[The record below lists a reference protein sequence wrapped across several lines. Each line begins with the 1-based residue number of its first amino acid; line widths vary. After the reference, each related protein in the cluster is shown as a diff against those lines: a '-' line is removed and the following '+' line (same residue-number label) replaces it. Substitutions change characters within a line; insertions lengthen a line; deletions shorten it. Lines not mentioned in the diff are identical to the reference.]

1 MSRKRVFLGA
11 IYLALLVATGVWM
24 ISFDQPVSAQARGAA
39 AGPRYAVQPLFPRPF
54 PEDYLVIGS
63 VSGVTVDGQNRIWV
77 VHRGN
82 DSLEGNEK
90 GMAPAPNAQ
99 GQPGVPSSSVCCMSA
114 PQVIQYDANGTVMT
128 MWGGPSQSYRWPQA
142 TGGIAVDG
150 KGNVWIAAMGYEPA
164 PAGGRGRGGA
174 APAAAAAAPDA
185 GGRGGR
191 GGDPAAGGRGG
202 RGGDPAAGAPP
213 AGAPPAAA
221 AQAPGGGRGAAAP
234 PPAPPVPDAHVL
246 KFSPNG
252 IHQLTIGTPGKLEDS
267 QSTLNRP
274 SALAYDAA
282 ANEIFVADMGNR
294 RIAVFDADKG
304 TYKRHWYAYGE
315 KAAGAAP
322 GPYKPGE
329 PNAKSFRDI
338 TCVEIA
344 RDGMVYVCDKSSNRI
359 QVFDKS
365 GKFVKEQLIAPNTL
379 GGVVTGTPGPAF
391 TLNAAGSVWDVAFSN
406 DQAQQW
412 LFVADGH
419 NKKVRILRR
428 ETLEEVGSI
437 GSGGRY
443 PGQFLAVATVA
454 ADAQGNIYTG
464 EMHHGKRVQKFSP
477 AK

>member
-11 IYLALLVATGVWM
+11 IYLALLVAAGVW
-24 ISFDQPVSAQARGAA
+24 IIGFDQPLSAQGRGAA
-39 AGPRYAVQPLFPRPF
+39 AAPRYAVQPLFPRPF
-54 PEDYLVIGS
+54 SEDYLVIGS
-63 VSGVTVDGQNRIWV
+63 VSGVTVDSQNRIWV

-90 GMAPAPNAQ
+90 GMAPAANAQ
-99 GQPGVPSSSVCCMSA
+99 GQPGVPSSSVCCMAA
-114 PQVIQYDANGTVMT
+114 PQVIQYDAAGNVLT
-128 MWGGPSQSYRWPQA
+128 MWGGASQSYRWPQA
-142 TGGIAVDG
+142 TGGITTDA

-174 APAAAAAAPDA
+174 
-185 GGRGGR
+185 
-191 GGDPAAGGRGG
+191 
-202 RGGDPAAGAPP
+202 
-213 AGAPPAAA
+213 PPAAA
-221 AQAPGGGRGAAAP
+221 APPAAGAAP
-234 PPAPPVPDAHVL
+234 PPPPPAPDAHVL

-252 IHQLTIGTPGKLEDS
+252 IHQLTIGTPGKMDGADS

-274 SALAYDAA
+274 SALAYDSA

-294 RIAVFDADKG
+294 RIVVFDADKG
-304 TYKRHWYAYGE
+304 TYKRHWFAYGE
-315 KAAGAAP
+315 KTAGAAP

-359 QVFDKS
+359 QVFDKN
-365 GKFVKEQLIAPNTL
+365 GKFVREQLIAPNTG
-379 GGVVTGTPGPAF
+379 GGVIGPGGGTGPSF
-391 TLNAAGSVWDVAFSN
+391 TLNMAGAVWDVAFSN
-406 DQAQQW
+406 DQAQQF

-454 ADAQGNIYTG
+454 VDGQGNVYTG